1 MKNVLSGIIV
11 ACLALAIVVGCR
23 GAGQIYNVKDA
34 PIATSTGKELTLD
47 DVGKAIVGAGVGLKW
62 IMVVTKPGQIVAT
75 QNARSH
81 TAIVDITY
89 DTKSYSLT
97 YKDSV
102 NLNYNAEK
110 QTIHEAYSGWIRNL
124 DNAIKARLAAAGAGM

>member
-1 MKNVLSGIIV
+1 MKQLLSGILV
-11 ACLALAIVVGCR
+11 ACLAVVIVTGCR
-23 GAGQIYNVKDA
+23 GAGQIYNVKEA
-34 PIATSTGKELTLD
+34 PIATSAGKELTLD
-47 DVGKAIVGAGVGLKW
+47 QVGKAIIDAGIGLKW

-81 TAIVDITY
+81 TAIVDISY
-89 DTKSYSLT
+89 DTKTYSMT

-124 DNAIKARLAAAGAGM
+124 DNAIKGRLAAAGM

>member
-1 MKNVLSGIIV
+1 MKQLLSGILV
-11 ACLALAIVVGCR
+11 ACLAVVIVTGCR
-23 GAGQIYNVKDA
+23 GAGQIYNVKEA

-47 DVGKAIVGAGVGLKW
+47 QVGKAIVDAGIGLRW

-81 TAIVDITY
+81 TAIVDIAY
-89 DTKSYSLT
+89 DTKTYSMT

-110 QTIHEAYSGWIRNL
+110 QTVHEAYSGWIRNL
-124 DNAIKARLAAAGAGM
+124 DNAIKGRLAVAGM

>member
-1 MKNVLSGIIV
+1 MKQLVSGILV
-11 ACLALAIVVGCR
+11 ACLAVVIVTGCR
-23 GAGQIYNVKDA
+23 GAGQIYNVKEA

-47 DVGKAIVGAGVGLKW
+47 QVGKAIVDAGIGLRW

-81 TAIVDITY
+81 TAIVDIAY
-89 DTKSYSLT
+89 DTKTYSLT
-97 YKDSV
+97 YKDSI

-110 QTIHEAYSGWIRNL
+110 QTIHQAYSGWIQNL
-124 DNAIKARLAAAGAGM
+124 DNAIKGRLAAAGM

>member
-1 MKNVLSGIIV
+1 MKQLLSGILV
-11 ACLALAIVVGCR
+11 ACLAIVIVTGCR
-23 GAGQIYNVKDA
+23 GAGQIYNVKEA
-34 PIATSTGKELTLD
+34 PITTSAGKELTVD
-47 DVGKAIVGAGVGLKW
+47 QVGKAIVDAGIGLRW

-75 QNARSH
+75 QNARNH
-81 TAIVDITY
+81 TAIVDIAYDSKTY
-89 DTKSYSLT
+89 SMT

-124 DNAIKARLAAAGAGM
+124 DNAIKGRLAIAGM

>member
-1 MKNVLSGIIV
+1 MKQLLSGILV
-11 ACLALAIVVGCR
+11 ACLAVVIVAGCR
-23 GAGQIYNVKDA
+23 GAGQIYNVKEA

-47 DVGKAIVGAGVGLKW
+47 QVGKAIVDAGIGLRW

-81 TAIVDITY
+81 TAIVDIAY
-89 DTKSYSLT
+89 DTKTYSLT
-97 YKDSV
+97 YKDSI

-110 QTIHEAYSGWIRNL
+110 QTIHQAYSGWIQNL
-124 DNAIKARLAAAGAGM
+124 DNAIKGRLAAAGM

>member
-1 MKNVLSGIIV
+1 MKQLLSGILV
-11 ACLALAIVVGCR
+11 ACLAVAIVTGCR
-23 GAGQIYNVKDA
+23 GAGQIYNVKEA

-47 DVGKAIVGAGVGLKW
+47 QVGKAIMDAGIGLRW

-81 TAIVDITY
+81 TAIVDIAY
-89 DTKSYSLT
+89 DTKTYSMT

-124 DNAIKARLAAAGAGM
+124 DNAIKGRLAMAGM

>member
-1 MKNVLSGIIV
+1 MKQLLSGILV
-11 ACLALAIVVGCR
+11 ACLAVVIMTGCR
-23 GAGQIYNVKDA
+23 GAGQIYNVKEA

-47 DVGKAIVGAGVGLKW
+47 QVGKAIVDAGIGLRW

-81 TAIVDITY
+81 TAIVDIAY
-89 DTKSYSLT
+89 DTKTYSMT

-124 DNAIKARLAAAGAGM
+124 DNAIKGRLAAAGM

>member
-1 MKNVLSGIIV
+1 MKQLLSGILV
-11 ACLALAIVVGCR
+11 ACLAVVIVTGCR
-23 GAGQIYNVKDA
+23 GAGQIYNVKEA
-34 PIATSTGKELTLD
+34 PIASSTGKELTLD
-47 DVGKAIVGAGVGLKW
+47 QVGKAIMDAGIGLKW

-81 TAIVDITY
+81 TAIVDIAYTTKTY
-89 DTKSYSLT
+89 SMT

-110 QTIHEAYSGWIRNL
+110 QTIHQAYSGWIQNL
-124 DNAIKARLAAAGAGM
+124 DNAIKGRLAAAGM

>member
-1 MKNVLSGIIV
+1 MKQLLSGILV
-11 ACLALAIVVGCR
+11 ACLAVVIVTGCR
-23 GAGQIYNVKDA
+23 GAGQIYNVKEA
-34 PIATSTGKELTLD
+34 PIASSTGKELTLD
-47 DVGKAIVGAGVGLKW
+47 QAGKAIVDAGIGLRW

-81 TAIVDITY
+81 TAIVDIAY
-89 DTKSYSLT
+89 DTKTYSMT

-124 DNAIKARLAAAGAGM
+124 DNAIKGRLAAAGM

>member
-1 MKNVLSGIIV
+1 MNDIIQPV
-11 ACLALAIVVGCR
+11 QFER
-23 GAGQIYNVKDA
+23 H
-34 PIATSTGKELTLD
+34 STNFNRLKGRLEHQ
-47 DVGKAIVGAGVGLKW
+47 VGKAIVDAGIGLRW

-81 TAIVDITY
+81 TAIVDIAY
-89 DTKSYSLT
+89 DTKTYSMT

-124 DNAIKARLAAAGAGM
+124 DNAIKGRLMAASAS

>member
-1 MKNVLSGIIV
+1 MKQLLSGILV
-11 ACLALAIVVGCR
+11 ACLAVVIVTGCR
-23 GAGQIYNVKDA
+23 GAGQIYNVKEA
-34 PIATSTGKELTLD
+34 PIASSTGKELTLD
-47 DVGKAIVGAGVGLKW
+47 QVGKAIVDAGIGLRW
-62 IMVVTKPGQIVAT
+62 IMVITKPGQIVAT

-81 TAIVDITY
+81 TAIVDIAY
-89 DTKSYSLT
+89 DTKTYSMT

-124 DNAIKARLAAAGAGM
+124 DNAIKGRLAAAGM

>member
-1 MKNVLSGIIV
+1 MKQLLSGILV
-11 ACLALAIVVGCR
+11 ACLAVVIVTGCR
-23 GAGQIYNVKDA
+23 GAGQIYNVKEA
-34 PIATSTGKELTLD
+34 PIASSTGKELTLD
-47 DVGKAIVGAGVGLKW
+47 QVGKAIVDAGIGLRR
-62 IMVVTKPGQIVAT
+62 IMVITKPGQIVAT

-81 TAIVDITY
+81 TAIVDIAY
-89 DTKSYSLT
+89 DTKTYSMT

-124 DNAIKARLAAAGAGM
+124 DNAIKG

>member
-1 MKNVLSGIIV
+1 MKQVVSGIV
-11 ACLALAIVVGCR
+11 VTCLVLAVMAGCR
-23 GAGQIYNVKDA
+23 GGGQITNIKDA

-47 DVGKAIVGAGVGLKW
+47 QVGKAILDAGIGLKW

-81 TAIVDITY
+81 TAIVDIAYTTKTY
-89 DTKSYSLT
+89 SMT

-110 QTIHEAYSGWIRNL
+110 QTIHQAYSGWIQNL
-124 DNAIKARLAAAGAGM
+124 DNAIKGRLAAAGM

>member
-1 MKNVLSGIIV
+1 MKQLLSGILV
-11 ACLALAIVVGCR
+11 ACLAVVIVTGCR
-23 GAGQIYNVKDA
+23 GAGQIYNVKEA
-34 PIATSTGKELTLD
+34 PITTSAGKELTVD
-47 DVGKAIVGAGVGLKW
+47 QVGKAIVDAGIGLRW

-75 QNARSH
+75 QNARNH
-81 TAIVDITY
+81 TAIVDIAYDSKTY
-89 DTKSYSLT
+89 SMT

-124 DNAIKARLAAAGAGM
+124 DNAIKGRLAIAGM

>member
-1 MKNVLSGIIV
+1 MKQLLSGILV
-11 ACLALAIVVGCR
+11 ACLAVVIVTGCR
-23 GAGQIYNVKDA
+23 GAGQIYNVKEA
-34 PIATSTGKELTLD
+34 PIATSAGKELTLD
-47 DVGKAIVGAGVGLKW
+47 QVGKAIMDAGIGLKW

-81 TAIVDITY
+81 TAIVDISY
-89 DTKSYSLT
+89 DTKTYSMT

-124 DNAIKARLAAAGAGM
+124 DNAIKGRLAAAGM

>member
-1 MKNVLSGIIV
+1 MKQLLSGILV
-11 ACLALAIVVGCR
+11 ACLAVVIVTGCR
-23 GAGQIYNVKDA
+23 GAGQIYNVKEA

-47 DVGKAIVGAGVGLKW
+47 QVGKAIMDAGIGLRW

-81 TAIVDITY
+81 TAIVDIAY
-89 DTKSYSLT
+89 DTKTYSMT

-124 DNAIKARLAAAGAGM
+124 DNAIKGRLAMAGM

>member
-1 MKNVLSGIIV
+1 LV
-11 ACLALAIVVGCR
+11 ACLAVVIVTGCR
-23 GAGQIYNVKDA
+23 GAGQIYNVKEA
-34 PIATSTGKELTLD
+34 PITTSAGKELTVD
-47 DVGKAIVGAGVGLKW
+47 QVGKAIMDAGIGLRW

-75 QNARSH
+75 QNARNH
-81 TAIVDITY
+81 TAIVDIAY
-89 DTKSYSLT
+89 DTKTYSMT

-124 DNAIKARLAAAGAGM
+124 DNAIKGRLAIAGM

>member
-1 MKNVLSGIIV
+1 MKQLLSGIAV
-11 ACLALAIVVGCR
+11 ACLVLAVMAGCR
-23 GAGQIYNVKDA
+23 GGGQIYNVKEA

-47 DVGKAIVGAGVGLKW
+47 QVGKAIVEAGVGLRW
-62 IMVVTKPGQIVAT
+62 IMVTTKPGQIVAT

-81 TAIVDITY
+81 TAIVDIAY
-89 DTKSYSLT
+89 DTKTYSMT

-110 QTIHEAYSGWIRNL
+110 QSIHKTYSDWIRNL
-124 DNAIKARLAAAGAGM
+124 DNAIKGRLAIAGM

>member
-1 MKNVLSGIIV
+1 MKQLLSGILV
-11 ACLALAIVVGCR
+11 ACLAVVIVTGCR
-23 GAGQIYNVKDA
+23 GAGQIYNVKEA
-34 PIATSTGKELTLD
+34 PIATSAGKELTLD
-47 DVGKAIVGAGVGLKW
+47 QVGKAIMDAGIGLKW
-62 IMVVTKPGQIVAT
+62 IMVITKPGQIVAT

-81 TAIVDITY
+81 TAIVDIAY
-89 DTKSYSLT
+89 DTKTYSMT

-124 DNAIKARLAAAGAGM
+124 DNAIKGRLAAAGM

>member
-1 MKNVLSGIIV
+1 MKQLLSGILV
-11 ACLALAIVVGCR
+11 ACLAIVIVTGCR
-23 GAGQIYNVKDA
+23 GAGQIYNVKEA
-34 PIATSTGKELTLD
+34 PITTSAGKELTVD
-47 DVGKAIVGAGVGLKW
+47 QVGKAIMDAGIGLRW

-75 QNARSH
+75 QNARNH
-81 TAIVDITY
+81 TAIVDIAYDSKTY
-89 DTKSYSLT
+89 SMT

-124 DNAIKARLAAAGAGM
+124 DNAIKGRLAIAGM

>member
-1 MKNVLSGIIV
+1 MKQLLSGILV
-11 ACLALAIVVGCR
+11 ACLAVVIVTGCR
-23 GAGQIYNVKDA
+23 GAGQIYNVKEA
-34 PIATSTGKELTLD
+34 PIATSAGKELTLD
-47 DVGKAIVGAGVGLKW
+47 QVGKAIMDAGIGLKW

-81 TAIVDITY
+81 TAIVDIAY
-89 DTKSYSLT
+89 DTKTYSMT

-124 DNAIKARLAAAGAGM
+124 DNAIKGRLAAAGM

>member
-1 MKNVLSGIIV
+1 MKQLLSGILV
-11 ACLALAIVVGCR
+11 ACLAVVIVTGCR
-23 GAGQIYNVKDA
+23 GAGQIYNVKEA
-34 PIATSTGKELTLD
+34 PIASSTGKELTLD
-47 DVGKAIVGAGVGLKW
+47 QVGKAIMDAGIGLKW

-81 TAIVDITY
+81 TAIVDIAY
-89 DTKSYSLT
+89 DTKTYSMT

-124 DNAIKARLAAAGAGM
+124 DNAIKGRLAIAGM

>member
-1 MKNVLSGIIV
+1 MKQLLSGILV
-11 ACLALAIVVGCR
+11 ACLAVVIVTGCR
-23 GAGQIYNVKDA
+23 GAGQIYNVKEA
-34 PIATSTGKELTLD
+34 PITTSAGKELTVD
-47 DVGKAIVGAGVGLKW
+47 QVGKAIMDAGIGLRW

-75 QNARSH
+75 QNARNH
-81 TAIVDITY
+81 TAIVDIAY
-89 DTKSYSLT
+89 DTKTYSMT

-124 DNAIKARLAAAGAGM
+124 DNAIKGRLAIAGM

>member
-1 MKNVLSGIIV
+1 MKQLLSGILV
-11 ACLALAIVVGCR
+11 ACLAVVIVTGCR
-23 GAGQIYNVKDA
+23 GAGQIYNVKEA
-34 PIATSTGKELTLD
+34 PIATSAGKELTLD
-47 DVGKAIVGAGVGLKW
+47 QVGKAIMDAGIGLKW

-75 QNARSH
+75 HNARSH
-81 TAIVDITY
+81 TAIVDIAY
-89 DTKSYSLT
+89 DTKTYSMT

-124 DNAIKARLAAAGAGM
+124 DNAIKGRLAAAGM

>member
-1 MKNVLSGIIV
+1 MKQLLSGILV
-11 ACLALAIVVGCR
+11 ACLAVVIVTGCR
-23 GAGQIYNVKDA
+23 GAGQIYNVKEA

-47 DVGKAIVGAGVGLKW
+47 QVGKAIVDAGIGLRW

-81 TAIVDITY
+81 TAIVDIAY
-89 DTKSYSLT
+89 DTKTYSMT

-124 DNAIKARLAAAGAGM
+124 DNAIKGRLAAAGM

>member
-1 MKNVLSGIIV
+1 MNRMRSGLILACALLV
-11 ACLALAIVVGCR
+11 AVVGCR
-23 GAGQIYNVKDA
+23 GAGPITNVKDA
-34 PIATSTGKELTLD
+34 PVSSSTGKELTLEQ
-47 DVGKAIVGAGVGLKW
+47 VGKAIMDAGIGLKW
-62 IMVVTKPGQIVAT
+62 IMAVDKPGHIIAT

-89 DTKSYSLT
+89 TTKTYNLT

-110 QTIHEAYSGWIRNL
+110 QTIHEAYSGWIKNL
-124 DNAIKARLAAAGAGM
+124 DNAIKGRLAAAGM